1 MLPVKETA
9 RVNSPL
15 AASKA
20 TRRVWMGALALSLM
34 LVALPWLVRL
44 DGKPHGDLEQFLG
57 RFHPLVVH
65 LPIGFLILV
74 PVLEVAGRFRPALRE
89 AAGFVLGLA
98 FASCLLALSLGFLLA
113 HGGGSA
119 GSGVTLHMW
128 GGIVLTICTMLCL
141 LARPW
146 SGGRAPYAYPAL
158 LVCCMLALVWTAH
171 LGGSIT
177 HGANYLTQY
186 MPAGLK
192 RWIPGGAP
200 TSDSFFVQRIH
211 PILDSNCVT
220 CHGASQAKG
229 GLRMDSYDQLMKGGT
244 DGAVIVAGKPDR
256 SLLLERVTFSP
267 DHKGFMPAEGRPPL
281 RAEEIA
287 WIRAWIQ
294 DGASASAKTVAGVS
308 IRDEQKEPPPQPVGD
323 YSALMPAIEQ
333 MEQAQGVKLRPVS
346 SKPEDGLIL
355 YTVDIAPQFGD
366 AQLAQLLKFAP
377 YIVEADLARTAVT
390 NASFATLAQ
399 FTHLRALHLEGTA
412 VTGDGLSKLTQLT
425 QLTYLNLSG
434 TRVSAGAAQQL
445 SSFRN
450 LRHVYLYNTPAQPI
464 PTAAQTNATAE
475 K

>member
-1 MLPVKETA
+1 MLPAEMTA
-9 RVNSPL
+9 RQNRPL

-244 DGAVIVAGKPDR
+244 DGAVIFAGKPDR